1 MSKIAEKIG
10 KILAK
15 ATSTNSDAEADS
27 LMAKV
32 NELLEA
38 HGLTYAD
45 IAAANADDPVG
56 QTKGAAEFWASQ
68 HHRLALFSALAQL
81 YGARLI
87 YTKLGN
93 KYTVDLV
100 GRESARVTFQ
110 LMVPFVL
117 KQISDAA
124 KTLVE
129 TQAYTS
135 KDSALRAVSN
145 RTAVKAATMARENEQ
160 RDVQRVQQGGF
171 ALVPVDLVEAAMGQF
186 YPRMR
191 AARASSINMG
201 SAAAAAA
208 ASKISLFQ
216 QTKGSTVRQLA
227 KG

>member
-1 MSKIAEKIG
+1 MSKIAEKIA

-15 ATSTNSDAEADS
+15 ATSTNSEAEADS

-32 NELLEA
+32 NEMLEA

-45 IAAANADDPVG
+45 LAQANAEDPVG
-56 QTKGAAEFWASQ
+56 QTKAAAEFWASQ
-68 HHRLALFSALAQL
+68 HHRLALFSGLAKL
-81 YGARLI
+81 YGARLV

-117 KQISDAA
+117 KQINDAA
-124 KTLVE
+124 KTLIE
-129 TQAYTS
+129 TGAYTS
-135 KDSALRAVSN
+135 KDSATRAVSN
-145 RTAVKAATMARENEQ
+145 RLAVKAATMARENEQ
-160 RDVQRVQQGGF
+160 RDVQRVREGGF
-171 ALVPVDLVEAAMGQF
+171 ALVPVDLVDAAMGQF

-191 AARASSINMG
+191 ESRASRINVG

-208 ASKISLFQ
+208 AAKISLFQ
-216 QTKGSTVRQLA
+216 QTKGSTVRQLS
-227 KG
+227 KS